1 MRVELTHKGWFGIC
15 PVYFGRLDTEAP
27 LVVERH
33 KLFLP
38 LMMVSEFV
46 FGLALM
52 FSEDPEWCLMITGE
66 LPPGR
71 VLDVP
76 A

>member
-1 MRVELTHKGWFGIC
+1 MKIPLTHKGWFGIC
-15 PVYFGRLDTEAP
+15 PVYFGRLDSEAP

-33 KLFLP
+33 WVFMP
-38 LMMVSEFV
+38 LMMLSEFV
-46 FGLALM
+46 YGLVLM
-52 FSEDPEWCLMITGE
+52 FAEEPQWPLRITGE

>member
-1 MRVELTHKGWFGIC
+1 MKIPLTHKGWFGIC
-15 PVYFGRLDTEAP
+15 PVYFGRLDSEAP

-33 KLFLP
+33 KLLLP
-38 LMMVSEFV
+38 LMMLSEFV
-46 FGLALM
+46 YGLVLM
-52 FSEDPEWCLMITGE
+52 FSEDPQWPLIITGE

-76 A
+76 V